1 MTSLF
6 ETVIEE
12 VTPRGKKPATEVVS
26 QGDRKTDVN
35 SENFATFSF

>member
-12 VTPRGKKPATEVVS
+12 VTPRGKKPATAVVS